1 MPADR
6 IIDASEHAFAVVD
19 AYPVSPGHTLVVA
32 RRHVADVF
40 DLTADEITEV
50 IELIRAARM
59 RIARSLN
66 PTGFNVGVNVGR
78 DAGQTIP
85 HVHVHII
92 PRHAGDCV
100 DPTGGVRGV
109 IPGKA
114 RYPQVDANRESGNPR
129 ATG

>member
-6 IIDASEHAFAVVD
+6 IIDASERAFAVVD

-114 RYPQVDANRESGNPR
+114 RYPQIDAD
-129 ATG
+129 